1 MATEINDLASY
12 QQFAMQQAQANN
24 EWSAKQAQENRDWQ
38 KMMSDTAHQRE
49 VADLKAAGLNP
60 VLSANSGAAVTSGAT
75 GDTDTSAA
83 ANVGQ
88 ILQQVLSAQS
98 AREVA
103 GMYNAATIAAASIA
117 ANASMYNA
125 DQNAKTQ
132 REYPNSMAGI
142 ISRVLHNG
150 QESASGNSVFQS
162 TANRVFKN
170 LGIPLYSRNLL
181 GFSKFLKNYNVKGL
195 TIANKNYW
203 TLYDAWKSGGYQKFV
218 MVWNQLGLRK

>member
-60 VLSANSGAAVTSGAT
+60 VLAANSGAAVTSGAT

-125 DQNAKTQ
+125 DTNAETQ
-132 REYPNSMAGI
+132 REYPNSAAGI
-142 ISRVLHNG
+142 ISRVLHNA
-150 QESASGNSVFQS
+150 QSAASGSSVFQS

-195 TIANKNYW
+195 TIANKKYW